1 MNRKTWL
8 TVGLSLL
15 VGTGIGTTL
24 PGVVRTSASAES
36 PAASVNSVRAQT
48 QLIRWG
54 DASGE
59 QGEIESPRWGDAGT
73 EKGEIEAPRWGDAGT
88 EKGEIEAPRGHD
100 QITDG
105 DPGQAPHWGDTGTE
119 KGELEAPRA

>member
-1 MNRKTWL
+1 MNRKAWL

-24 PGVVRTSASAES
+24 PGVVTTSARAES
-36 PAASVNSVRAQT
+36 PVASVSGVRAQV

-54 DASGE
+54 DAGGE
-59 QGEIESPRWGDAGT
+59 QGEIES
-73 EKGEIEAPRWGDAGT
+73 PRWGDAGT

-105 DPGQAPHWGDTGTE
+105 DPGQAPRWGDAGTE
-119 KGELEAPRA
+119 QGELEAPRT

>member
-24 PGVVRTSASAES
+24 PGAVMTSASAES
-36 PAASVNSVRAQT
+36 PVASVSSVRAQT
-48 QLIRWG
+48 ELIRWG

-59 QGEIESPRWGDAGT
+59 QGEVEAPRWGDAGT

-88 EKGEIEAPRGHD
+88 EKGEIEAPR
-100 QITDG
+100 
-105 DPGQAPHWGDTGTE
+105 WGDAGTE
-119 KGELEAPRA
+119 KGELEAPRT

>member
-1 MNRKTWL
+1 MNRKTWF
-8 TVGLSLL
+8 TVGLSVL

-36 PAASVNSVRAQT
+36 PVASVSSVRAQT

-73 EKGEIEAPRWGDAGT
+73 EQGEIEAPH
-88 EKGEIEAPRGHD
+88 GHE
-100 QITDG
+100 QTTDG
-105 DPGQAPHWGDTGTE
+105 DDGQAAPRWGDTGTE